1 LLTHSHPT
9 NRYKLSILAGDET
22 GDTEF
27 VLFGRVAQRLIK
39 KSVNTLIA
47 GNPVGFIPNEITRLL
62 EKVFIWNVSFSEYT
76 IQSGNV
82 SFQVNATIAEIDTG
96 THLPMS
102 PAGSQQSSLMLSQ
115 DASSRMQGTPQKG
128 EVLTLPSSPVKPQGG
143 KAVAEYKVYDFS

>member
-1 LLTHSHPT
+1 MLTHSHPT

-39 KSVNTLIA
+39 KSVDTLIA

-102 PAGSQQSSLMLSQ
+102 PAGSQQSSLRACLVRVLEPGSYLRAWLIWDRLS
-115 DASSRMQGTPQKG
+115 ACNLVMFG
-128 EVLTLPSSPVKPQGG
+128 
-143 KAVAEYKVYDFS
+143 

>member
-39 KSVNTLIA
+39 KSVDTSIA

-62 EKVFIWNVSFSEYT
+62 QKVFIWNVNFSEYT

-96 THLPMS
+96 TRLPMS

-128 EVLTLPSSPVKPQGG
+128 GNTTRW
-143 KAVAEYKVYDFS
+143 